1 MKQTIEDN
9 IKNVRVQAMKAKYY
23 DFILAF
29 KEYEKNQSK
38 ENAAL
43 FISAAEKLA
52 EDDITD
58 IIFTADLFSNEPY
71 IKEFVRKFEDEQI
84 EKNAFENSL
93 NEIDYDYMER

>member
-1 MKQTIEDN
+1 MNQIIEDN

-43 FISAAEKLA
+43 FVSAAKKLA

-58 IIFTADLFSNEPY
+58 IIFSAKFFSNESY
-71 IKEFVRKFEDEQI
+71 VKESIRNFESERI
-84 EKNAFENSL
+84 NKNILANSL